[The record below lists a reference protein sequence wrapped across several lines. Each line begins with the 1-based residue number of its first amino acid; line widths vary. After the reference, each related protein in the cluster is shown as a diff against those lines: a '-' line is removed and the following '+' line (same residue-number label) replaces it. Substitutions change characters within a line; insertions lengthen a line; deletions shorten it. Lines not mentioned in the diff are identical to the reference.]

1 MINLKVH
8 FTSIKGRRNN
18 NEDAHNIILN
28 SNSQDQLLND
38 INFFAIYDG
47 HGGDWVSKYLSKN
60 LPKYYCKKDYKYP
73 FSKEYHNEVFNKL
86 QKEILK
92 DKNGQ
97 ISGSTCLLNLMYKLD
112 NNIHMNFVN
121 LGDCRAVIVY
131 DNGSFKQVTTDHK
144 PDDINEKKRI
154 EDMKGEI
161 YEDTEGIPRVG
172 DLSVS
177 RSFGDGDNAP
187 FISFEPDVHYHK
199 VVENTKY
206 IVMGCDGLWDVIEN
220 KNLYKILENIKKE
233 NKKNLAV
240 ELVNTALNKDSHDNI
255 SVIVIEI
262 I

>member
-28 SNSQDQLLND
+28 SNSQDLLLND

-112 NNIHMNFVN
+112 NTIVSGSHSVYHNYTWILVKDHPDADKLYVLKIKLGKENKTIVAGIKNNYSKEELIGKKIIVFVN
-121 LGDCRAVIVY
+121 LKPAILRGVKSEGMLLAASEGNNLVVL
-131 DNGSFKQVTTDHK
+131 TTDK
-144 PDDINEKKRI
+144 DIKSGTK
-154 EDMKGEI
+154 
-161 YEDTEGIPRVG
+161 
-172 DLSVS
+172 
-177 RSFGDGDNAP
+177 
-187 FISFEPDVHYHK
+187 IS
-199 VVENTKY
+199 
-206 IVMGCDGLWDVIEN
+206 
-220 KNLYKILENIKKE
+220 
-233 NKKNLAV
+233 
-240 ELVNTALNKDSHDNI
+240 
-255 SVIVIEI
+255 
-262 I
+262 